1 MCVIIVYYLP
11 AMSSWRELLLRPPT
25 ELRLLALRAGSVG
38 SSGAS
43 ASAGA
48 SGCECTRVVGET
60 R

>member
-1 MCVIIVYYLP
+1 MRVIIVYLP

-38 SSGAS
+38 NSGAS

-48 SGCECTRVVGET
+48 SGCECKRAVGET